1 MADYYPLLAKAVG
14 AAEPHAD
21 ARQAVF
27 TRARDALVTQ
37 LNSLDPPLSPAEIG
51 RELRDLDDAIRRVE
65 DESAAEPPPPDP
77 AIEEH
82 PAPQPLVAERRRIDQ
97 PALRRGGRSRPWGLL
112 ALLSVIAV
120 PVAVV
125 AWIRRDTPV
134 PTPSAPIIARE
145 VPAANHETQPKFA
158 ERVGRAASAAS
169 PPSARPPTPV
179 SQPVQAVRPAIPA
192 PAVGVEPQLA
202 VAQRAILI
210 ENSSS
215 DAQQSQTT
223 VGRVLWRIDT
233 SPAFLGQPPDTVV
246 KVDAEVPDAGLTLN
260 LTMRRNR
267 DSGLPASHIL
277 ELSFTLAGDQP
288 RVVRDV
294 APPEMRLDELTRGL
308 QLKALPVPVKPNLF
322 IVGLSDLKADLDRN
336 LELLSKRNWLEIPIR
351 FASGQQAVLLLNKG
365 VQGDRVL
372 ADAFRL
378 WGQSPP

>member
-21 ARQAVF
+21 ARKAVYA
-27 TRARDALVTQ
+27 RARGALVTQ
-37 LNSLDPPLSPAEIG
+37 LNGLDPPLSPAEIG

-77 AIEEH
+77 EIDEH
-82 PAPQPLVAERRRIDQ
+82 PAPQGVVAERRRIDQ
-97 PALRRGGRSRPWGLL
+97 PALRRGGRTRPWGLL
-112 ALLSVIAV
+112 AFLGVVAV
-120 PVAVV
+120 PVAVL
-125 AWIRRDTPV
+125 AWMRRDASV
-134 PTPSAPIIARE
+134 PIAAAPIATLE
-145 VPAANHETQPKFA
+145 APAPSHDTQPKFA
-158 ERVGRAASAAS
+158 ERVGGTRAAAS

-179 SQPVQAVRPAIPA
+179 PTLAPGGPPA
-192 PAVGVEPQLA
+192 PADRQVA

-210 ENSSS
+210 EASPS
-215 DAQQSQTT
+215 DPQRPQTT
-223 VGRVLWRIDT
+223 VGRTLWRLDT
-233 SPAFLGQPPDTVV
+233 SSAAPGEPSGTVV
-246 KVDAEVPDAGLTLN
+246 KADAEVPEAGITLN
-260 LTMRRNR
+260 LTLRRNL
-267 DSGLPASHIL
+267 DGGLPASHIM
-277 ELSFTLAGDQP
+277 ELSFTIAGDPP

-294 APPEMRLDELTRGL
+294 APPEMRLDELTRGI

-322 IVGLSDLKADLDRN
+322 IVGLSDLKIDLDRN
-336 LELLSKRNWLEIPIR
+336 IELLSKRNWLEIPIR